1 MYELCDYFRLQREV
15 VGVALYYVDRYFT
28 ISFGGSVGS
37 TSSGGGGKEQTTTN
51 PVTKREFQLIGLT
64 ALYIAIKLH
73 GQSRTTSTTS
83 STCNNSNDE
92 CTPFNK
98 LKFNIHICASTSRSQ
113 FTPTQIEQCELIM
126 FQTLE
131 WRLNPIVCSGCVV
144 EHLVVCLSDALVGSG
159 RSVVKGGASDDAV
172 VVSSDSSSSGSSS
185 IDDKEE
191 DEEDAMTMMNH
202 HGQNVQNF
210 VYDCAT
216 YLTELAV
223 SVAALS
229 LVYKPSI
236 IAYASILAALD
247 ILLDDDDDTSSSLS
261 FSGVTKET
269 LLEYDRLLNEAS
281 NQHFE
286 INSGDVV
293 KAKEILGVM
302 APNIDV
308 LFPSPFEKSG
318 ARSSSPMS
326 DEDDDEPTLTTQ
338 HAELL

>member
-28 ISFGGSVGS
+28 ITFGGGGGAG
-37 TSSGGGGKEQTTTN
+37 TSSGEEQTTTTN

-64 ALYIAIKLH
+64 ALYVAVKLH
-73 GQSRTTSTTS
+73 GQSRTSTATNT
-83 STCNNSNDE
+83 TCNSNDE

-113 FTPTQIEQCELIM
+113 FTPIQIEQCELIM

-144 EHLVVCLSDALVGSG
+144 EHLVVCLSDALVVNS
-159 RSVVKGGASDDAV
+159 RSVVKDNDDDGGA

-185 IDDKEE
+185 MDDKEE
-191 DEEDAMTMMNH
+191 DKDAVMTNH

-236 IAYASILAALD
+236 IAYASVLAALD
-247 ILLDDDDDTSSSLS
+247 ILLDDDDDDTPSL
-261 FSGVTKET
+261 SGVTKET
-269 LLEYDRLLNEAS
+269 IIEYDRLLNEAS

-286 INSGDVV
+286 MNSGDVT

-302 APNIDV
+302 APNIGV
-308 LFPSPFEKSG
+308 LFPSPFEKGGASG
-318 ARSSSPMS
+318 SSSPMS

>member
-1 MYELCDYFRLQREV
+1 
-15 VGVALYYVDRYFT
+15 
-28 ISFGGSVGS
+28 
-37 TSSGGGGKEQTTTN
+37 
-51 PVTKREFQLIGLT
+51 
-64 ALYIAIKLH
+64 
-73 GQSRTTSTTS
+73 
-83 STCNNSNDE
+83 
-92 CTPFNK
+92 
-98 LKFNIHICASTSRSQ
+98 
-113 FTPTQIEQCELIM
+113 M

-144 EHLVVCLSDALVGSG
+144 EHLVVCLSDALVGS
-159 RSVVKGGASDDAV
+159 RSVVKGCVGD
-172 VVSSDSSSSGSSS
+172 VSSDSSSGSSS
-185 IDDKEE
+185 MDDR
-191 DEEDAMTMMNH
+191 EEDAMTMTNHH

-247 ILLDDDDDTSSSLS
+247 ILLDDDTISSSS
-261 FSGVTKET
+261 SSGVTKET
-269 LLEYDRLLNEAS
+269 ILEYDRRRLNEAS

-286 INSGDVV
+286 MNSGDVT

-308 LFPSPFEKSG
+308 LFPSPFEKGGASG
-318 ARSSSPMS
+318 SSSPMS